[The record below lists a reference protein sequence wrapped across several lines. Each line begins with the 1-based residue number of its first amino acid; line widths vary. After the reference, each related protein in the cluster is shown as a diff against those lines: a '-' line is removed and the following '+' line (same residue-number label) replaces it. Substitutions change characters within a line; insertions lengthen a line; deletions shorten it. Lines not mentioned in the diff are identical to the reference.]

1 MNNKKQTSF
10 NQITDRD
17 LKLLFVLIS
26 IILLAVSYFFGCMKF
41 VEKTDTIK
49 AENRTLKAEVDE
61 LNEMKS
67 HEAEKKQEI
76 AQYNEVIKTIYD
88 RFPGA
93 MTEEK
98 SIDILTDLEEEAD
111 MSTNSVTF
119 TINEQFYSEAELEA
133 QENGTSNE
141 TSNETSSNTTSASAT
156 PAPTTAVTATPGTSV
171 TAAPGTTDITDGQN
185 VDGVAANA
193 GVVGYKTTLVVE
205 FTTNYDGLKK
215 AIDFV
220 KDYEDKMSIDTIT
233 IEFDAET
240 GNLKG
245 TMNLCM
251 YALDGIGAEYVE
263 PKISDVKLGLKDI
276 FGSFNVKTKKNK

>member
-26 IILLAVSYFFGCMKF
+26 IILLAISYFFGCRNF
-41 VEKTDTIK
+41 VDKTNTIK
-49 AENRTLKAEVDE
+49 AENQTLQAEVDE
-61 LNEMKS
+61 LTEMWT
-67 HEAEKKQEI
+67 HEAEKKMEI
-76 AQYNEVIKTIYD
+76 AQYNEVIQTIYD
-88 RFPGA
+88 KFPGA

-98 SIDILTDLEEEAD
+98 SIDILTDLEEAAD
-111 MSTNSVTF
+111 MSTSAVTF
-119 TINEQFYSEAELEA
+119 TINDQFYSEAELEG
-133 QENGTSNE
+133 EE
-141 TSNETSSNTTSASAT
+141 TTTDTAATTDTTS
-156 PAPTTAVTATPGTSV
+156 TTDSTSTAEA
-171 TAAPGTTDITDGQN
+171 TAAAEEASTTDITENTNSTTADG
-185 VDGVAANA
+185 

-205 FTTNYDGLKK
+205 FTTNYDGLKN

-233 IEFDAET
+233 VEFDTET

-251 YALDGIGAEYVE
+251 YALDGIGADYVE
-263 PKISDVKLGLKDI
+263 PKIDDLKTGLKDI
-276 FGSFNVKTKKNK
+276 FGSVNVETTKKNKK